1 MGSVNPPAYHCIV
14 CTLAKIPFA
23 SLSKESQQRIVRNGR
38 PTTQMPFLR
47 ARYMNSINLDVHD
60 WMTGCDREKKLYC
73 WPCLLFN
80 TTEYDVWGKRGF
92 SDFSYLSCSRQEHLK
107 DVSHQ
112 AKSKTLKLWIET
124 AAALSESSGEEDVEC
139 IPELDFLNASASELD
154 EELDVKPNV
163 EALNASMSF
172 SRDLVAPPADPDDTV
187 VDGGSAG
194 VTGSQ
199 NSATRSVEC
208 GKDVRTVVLDVV
220 GEKSHAS
227 NRSSPTGV
235 GRCPSSADSLARL
248 YKKASPEPPSA
259 TMSHTVQNGT
269 EKYQLKWHSHHQ
281 NINVSL
287 SNLYKNDRYAD
298 VMLLTCNG
306 EENYTIPAHKLIL
319 GTSSLYFANIFDK
332 TTVPTNAV
340 TYIVLPPDLTYR
352 SMQVLIQYMYTGE
365 STVTND
371 ILNEV
376 LRGGE
381 ILKIRGLWRNDCAK
395 SSGADAHTGDASARF
410 VSPVTVTMP
419 PQTSS
424 HQHQSQSTPFLQVN
438 RDVAIDPA
446 ERRRTVSVE
455 GTISSRTS
463 SVQNQEHVLHRQ
475 EDPTQRNEEDHSIQ
489 HRLQIT
495 LQQPH
500 EDRRK
505 DHVKRRTPSGGTAS
519 SKCSTGV
526 GGSAD
531 ATLSIPQEL
540 SFLDVKAEPVEWSD
554 LRAGEL
560 SLPENG
566 AAAASKNVEEGNNGE
581 PADPG
586 AAIKSEGCAEFPT
599 GSTRSSTTPSPSP
612 STEQPTYSP
621 LTCELCSET
630 FTIPG
635 EWVRHIEGH
644 SEMTQNQP
652 KRRRR
657 TEEPTDE
664 TAALRCDLCA
674 TYYVTP
680 ADWVRHVQNTHTE
693 RELAASNNR
702 ALAVRRTCSKRDNST
717 TAAPG
722 GEATSQQEKLCNICN
737 KTFPSYASMAIHK
750 RTHTGEKP
758 FHCELCN
765 KGFNVKSNLHRHMR
779 TVHNQQDDMGP
790 ISSNTDRDSC
800 SSD

>member
-172 SRDLVAPPADPDDTV
+172 SRDLVAPPADPDDT
-187 VDGGSAG
+187 
-194 VTGSQ
+194 
-199 NSATRSVEC
+199 
-208 GKDVRTVVLDVV
+208 
-220 GEKSHAS
+220 
-227 NRSSPTGV
+227 
-235 GRCPSSADSLARL
+235 
-248 YKKASPEPPSA
+248 
-259 TMSHTVQNGT
+259 
-269 EKYQLKWHSHHQ
+269 
-281 NINVSL
+281 
-287 SNLYKNDRYAD
+287 
-298 VMLLTCNG
+298 
-306 EENYTIPAHKLIL
+306 
-319 GTSSLYFANIFDK
+319 YFANIFDK

-702 ALAVRRTCSKRDNST
+702 ALAVRRTCSKRGNST